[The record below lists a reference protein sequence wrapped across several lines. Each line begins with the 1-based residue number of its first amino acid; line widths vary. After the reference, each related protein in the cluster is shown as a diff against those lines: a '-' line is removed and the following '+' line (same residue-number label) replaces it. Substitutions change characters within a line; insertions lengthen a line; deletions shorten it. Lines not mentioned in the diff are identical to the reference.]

1 MAAREIELKAL
12 MIGTLDGDPVAYRSL
27 LRLLVPQLRSYFR
40 RRIRNVDVIEDLVQ
54 DTLMAIH
61 ARRATFDRDRPFSPW
76 VFAIARYKAVDH
88 FRRNR
93 HARLTRELEADLSA
107 VDAEPAS
114 SAAIDLERLL
124 DTLPPKQGRA
134 IRATKIEGLSMVE
147 AAAAVGISQSD
158 AKVSVH
164 RGLKRLAAHVRGK

>member
-12 MIGTLDGDPVAYRSL
+12 MIDTLDGDPIAYRSL

-61 ARRATFDRDRPFSPW
+61 ARRVTFDRDRPFSPW
-76 VFAIARYKAVDH
+76 AFAIARYKGADH

-93 HARLTRELEADLSA
+93 HAKLTRELEADLSA
-107 VDAEPAS
+107 ADTEPAS

-124 DTLPPKQGRA
+124 DALPPKQGRA

-147 AAAAVGISQSD
+147 AAAAMGISQSD

-164 RGLKRLAAHVRGK
+164 RGLKRLSANVRGK